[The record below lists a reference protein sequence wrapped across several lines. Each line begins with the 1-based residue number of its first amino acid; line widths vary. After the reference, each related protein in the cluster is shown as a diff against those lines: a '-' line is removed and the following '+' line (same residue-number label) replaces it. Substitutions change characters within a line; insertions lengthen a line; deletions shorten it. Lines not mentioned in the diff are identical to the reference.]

1 MPAPTI
7 RYDFTQGYGASAL
20 TSFNTSIPDLSGNGN
35 NGTVNNMTADANWL
49 GSFRSGMLDIN
60 NTTNTSGKT
69 IQCANITHQ
78 NDYSIHI
85 GIQTGPSG
93 AMVGNPCIICG
104 AYASSTHD
112 WWVGWNDTYGPMR
125 YSRNGTAV
133 LSASS
138 YGYTANTFYMVA
150 VTNDFTGGGAG
161 SIFKIY
167 RANGTDGAT
176 ATSGTFAASTA
187 GRVGICKYGG
197 FNDNYQSAIRLGHFM
212 FWNGS
217 RLTETEHDDIARR
230 YYLKYNF
237 TALI

>member
-7 RYDFTQGYGASAL
+7 RHDFTQGYGGSAITNGL
-20 TSFNTSIPDLSGNGN
+20 TIPDLSGNGN
-35 NGTVNNMTADANWL
+35 TGILNNMTATSNWL
-49 GSFRSGMLDIN
+49 GNFRGGMLDLN

-93 AMVGNPCIICG
+93 AMVGFPCIICG
-104 AYASSTHD
+104 AYNGTGND
-112 WWVGWNDTYGPMR
+112 WWIGWNTSGDAMR
-125 YSRNGTAV
+125 YSRNGVVVT
-133 LSASS
+133 SASS
-138 YGYTANTFYMVA
+138 YGNLSNTFYMVA

-176 ATSGTFAASTA
+176 ATGGPYAASTA

-197 FNDNYQSAIRLGHFM
+197 WTDNFQSAIRLGHFM

-217 RLTETEHDDIARR
+217 RLTEAEHDDIARR

-237 TALI
+237 TALV

>member
-1 MPAPTI
+1 MPVPTI
-7 RYDFTQGYGASAL
+7 RYDFTQGYGGSRGS
-20 TSFNTSIPDLSGNGN
+20 TIVDLSGNGN
-35 NGTVNNMTADANWL
+35 TGTINNMTVNSNWL
-49 GSFRSGMLDIN
+49 AMFRGGMLDLN

-69 IQCANITHQ
+69 IQCANIAHQ
-78 NDYSIHI
+78 DDYSVHI

-93 AMVGNPCIICG
+93 AMVGSPCIICG

-112 WWVGWNDTYGPMR
+112 WWIGWNASGEAMR
-125 YSRNGTAV
+125 YSRNGVGV
-133 LSASS
+133 LSSSS
-138 YGYTANTFYMVA
+138 YGNTANTFYMVA

-176 ATSGTFAASTA
+176 ATGGPYAASTA

-217 RLTETEHDDIARR
+217 RLTAAEHDDIARR
-230 YYLKYNF
+230 YFLKYNF
-237 TALI
+237 TSLI

>member
-7 RYDFTQGYGASAL
+7 RYEFTQGYGASQGL
-20 TSFNTSIPDLSGNGN
+20 GSIPDLSGNGN
-35 NGTVNNMTADANWL
+35 TGTINNMTNGNWW
-49 GSFRSGMLDIN
+49 GAYRGGMLDIN

-69 IQCANITHQ
+69 ILCPNIAHQ
-78 NDYSIHI
+78 NDFSVHI
-85 GIQTGPSG
+85 GFSTGETATG
-93 AMVGNPCIICG
+93 AMTGYPCIVCG
-104 AYASSTHD
+104 AYAYGAND
-112 WWVGWNDTYGPMR
+112 WWIGWNDTYGPMR
-125 YSRNGTAV
+125 FSRNGTGV

-138 YGYTANTFYMVA
+138 YGYTQNTFYMVA
-150 VTNDFTGGGAG
+150 VTNDYTGGGAG

-176 ATSGTFAASTA
+176 ATGGPYAMSTA

-197 FNDNYQSAIRLGHFM
+197 YTDNFQSAIRIGHFM

-217 RLTETEHDDIARR
+217 RLSATEHDDIARR

-237 TALI
+237 TALV

>member
-7 RYDFTQGYGASAL
+7 RYDFTQGYGGSVGS
-20 TSFNTSIPDLSGNGN
+20 TIPDLSGNGN
-35 NGTVNNMTADANWL
+35 TGTINNMTPNSNWL
-49 GSFRSGMLDIN
+49 GMFRGGMLDLN

-78 NDYSIHI
+78 NDYSVHI
-85 GIQTGPSG
+85 GFCTSSNSGG

-112 WWVGWNDTYGPMR
+112 WWIGWDNSFESMR

-138 YGYTANTFYMVA
+138 YGGTSNVFYMVA

-176 ATSGTFAASTA
+176 ATGGPYAASTA

-197 FNDNYQSAIRLGHFM
+197 FTDNYQSAIRLGHFM

-217 RLTETEHDDIARR
+217 RLTAAEHDDIAKR

>member
-7 RYDFTQGYGASAL
+7 RYDFTQGYGGSVGF
-20 TSFNTSIPDLSGNGN
+20 TIPDLSGNGN
-35 NGTVNNMTADANWL
+35 TGTINNMTPDSNWL
-49 GSFRSGMLDIN
+49 GMFRGGMLDLN

-69 IQCANITHQ
+69 IQCPNITHQ
-78 NDYSIHI
+78 NDYSVHI
-85 GIQTGPSG
+85 GFCTGPSG
-93 AMVGNPCIICG
+93 AMVGNPCMICG
-104 AYASSTHD
+104 AYAEGSHD
-112 WWVGWNDTYGPMR
+112 WWIGWNDTYGPMR

-138 YGYTANTFYMVA
+138 YGYSANTFYMVA

-161 SIFKIY
+161 SKFKIY

-176 ATSGTFAASTA
+176 ATGGPYAASTA

-197 FNDNYQSAIRLGHFM
+197 FSNNYQSAIRLGHFM

-217 RLTETEHDDIARR
+217 RLTAAEHDDIARR

>member
-20 TSFNTSIPDLSGNGN
+20 TAFNTSIPDLSGNGN

-49 GSFRSGMLDIN
+49 GSFRCGMLDIN

-69 IQCANITHQ
+69 ILCPNITHQ

-93 AMVGNPCIICG
+93 AMVGFPCIICG
-104 AYASSTHD
+104 AYNGSGND
-112 WWVGWNDTYGPMR
+112 WWLGWNSSGEAMR
-125 YSRNGTAV
+125 YSRNGSAV
-133 LSASS
+133 LSSSS
-138 YGYTANTFYMVA
+138 YGNLSNTFYMVA
-150 VTNDFTGGGAG
+150 ITNDFSGSGAL
-161 SIFKIY
+161 SRFKIY

-176 ATSGTFAASTA
+176 VTTGLAASSA

-197 FNDNYQSAIRLGHFM
+197 WTDNFQSAIRLGHFM

-237 TALI
+237 TALV

>member
-7 RYDFTQGYGASAL
+7 RYDFTQGYGGSVGS
-20 TSFNTSIPDLSGNGN
+20 TIPDLSGNGN
-35 NGTVNNMTADANWL
+35 TGTINNMTPNSNWL
-49 GSFRSGMLDIN
+49 GMFRGGMLDLN

-69 IQCANITHQ
+69 IQCANIAHQ
-78 NDYSIHI
+78 NDYSVHI
-85 GIQTGPSG
+85 GFCTSANSGG

-112 WWVGWNDTYGPMR
+112 WWIGWNNSFEAMR

-138 YGYTANTFYMVA
+138 YGGTSNVFYMVA

-176 ATSGTFAASTA
+176 ATGGPYAASTA

-197 FNDNYQSAIRLGHFM
+197 FSDNYQSAIRLGHFM
-212 FWNGS
+212 FWNGG
-217 RLTETEHDDIARR
+217 RLTEAEHDDIARR

>member
-7 RYDFTQGYGASAL
+7 RHDFTQGYGGSAITNGL
-20 TSFNTSIPDLSGNGN
+20 TIPDLSGNGN
-35 NGTVNNMTADANWL
+35 TGILNNMTATSNWL
-49 GSFRSGMLDIN
+49 GNFRGGMLDLN

-93 AMVGNPCIICG
+93 AMVGAPCIICG
-104 AYASSTHD
+104 AYNGAGND
-112 WWVGWNDTYGPMR
+112 WWIGWNTSGDAMR
-125 YSRNGTAV
+125 YSRNGVGVT
-133 LSASS
+133 SASS
-138 YGYTANTFYMVA
+138 YGNLSNTFYMVA

-176 ATSGTFAASTA
+176 ATGGPYAASTA

-197 FNDNYQSAIRLGHFM
+197 WTDNFQSAIRLGHFM

-217 RLTETEHDDIARR
+217 RLTATEHDDIARR